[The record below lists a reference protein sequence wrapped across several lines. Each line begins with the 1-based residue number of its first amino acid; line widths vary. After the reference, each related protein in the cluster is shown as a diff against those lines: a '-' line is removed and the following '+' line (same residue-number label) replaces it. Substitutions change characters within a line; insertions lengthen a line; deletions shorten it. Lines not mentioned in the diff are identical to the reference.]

1 VATGDIELLRRA
13 WEAFGR
19 GDLDGATD
27 ALDPHVRWYGAGDP
41 DSEGSCHNRDDALA
55 FIQRAL
61 ADGVTAEPLDFRD
74 AGDRVVEILQAHTP
88 PEWGEQPEPHG
99 ELVTVRDGKVTEMV
113 VYPTVDEALVAAGLS
128 ART

>member
-1 VATGDIELLRRA
+1 VAAGDIELLRGA
-13 WEAFGR
+13 WAAFAR
-19 GDLDGATD
+19 GDLDAATA
-27 ALDPHVRWYGAGDP
+27 ALDPNVRWYGAEDP
-41 DSEGSCHNRDDALA
+41 DAETSCRNRDDALA

-74 AGDRVVEILQAHTP
+74 AGDRIVVILQAHTP
-88 PEWGEQPEPHG
+88 PEWGDQREPHG

-128 ART
+128 TRP